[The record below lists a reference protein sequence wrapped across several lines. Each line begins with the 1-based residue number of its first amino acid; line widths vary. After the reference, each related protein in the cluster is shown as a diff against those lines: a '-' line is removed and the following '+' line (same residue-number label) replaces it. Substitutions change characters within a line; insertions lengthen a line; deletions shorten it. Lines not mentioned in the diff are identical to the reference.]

1 MHPASSLIF
10 FTTVSGLGFGLAAWV
25 VLGLLDL
32 SNLFNLIAVSVF
44 TFGLIGSGL
53 LSSTL
58 HLGHP
63 ERAWRALSQWRSSWL
78 SREGVLSVLVLITL
92 SGWFLYSLMYGS
104 PPQWVGF
111 LIIILILATVYATA
125 MIYAS
130 LKTVQCWYNPLT
142 PFCYLMFAASG
153 GLLANLFLMSIFGQY
168 TSSSIYYFLSFLIL
182 STWFIK
188 FAWWRNLD
196 TDISK
201 SNLSTATGLGSF
213 GEIRSLMP
221 PHTSENY
228 LQKEMGFVI
237 ARRHAIKLRFISV
250 VLGGIIPLIII
261 IPGTLSSVL
270 LGFALV
276 SHLIGVFIERWL
288 FFAEAKHIVS
298 LYYGKSI

>member
-111 LIIILILATVYATA
+111 LIIILILSTVYATA

-213 GEIRSLMP
+213 GDIRSLMP

-237 ARRHAIKLRFISV
+237 ARRHAIKLRIISV
-250 VLGGIIPLIII
+250 ILGGIVPLGIISI
-261 IPGTLSSVL
+261 GSSSSVL